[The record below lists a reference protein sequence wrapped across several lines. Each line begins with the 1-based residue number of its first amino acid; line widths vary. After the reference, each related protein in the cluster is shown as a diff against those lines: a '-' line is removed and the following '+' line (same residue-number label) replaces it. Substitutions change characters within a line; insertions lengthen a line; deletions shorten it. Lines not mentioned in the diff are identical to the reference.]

1 MIRIS
6 VNTASTSKTIESTIA
21 LYYSETIKC
30 GIGGA
35 SLAGSLVFEDNP
47 AIVHVPIQV
56 HIYERDA

>member
-6 VNTASTSKTIESTIA
+6 VNTTSTSKTSESTIA

-30 GIGGA
+30 GIGCPPL
-35 SLAGSLVFEDNP
+35 SGSVVFEDNP

-56 HIYERDA
+56 HICERDA